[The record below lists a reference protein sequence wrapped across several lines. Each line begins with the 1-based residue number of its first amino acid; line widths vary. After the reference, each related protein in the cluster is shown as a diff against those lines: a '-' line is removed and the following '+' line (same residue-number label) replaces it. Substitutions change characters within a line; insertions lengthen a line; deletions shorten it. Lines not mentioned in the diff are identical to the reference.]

1 MADAKP
7 DLTLL
12 YEQNASVLA
21 IFLEWRHKVMTYW
34 FAIVG
39 AVFAAAGWLYQQPA
53 GRSWTALPLAL
64 GALFS
69 ALSALLDRRNV
80 QILQGCYRLGG
91 EIETKLFGRSGIYQ
105 FIGDT
110 HEGGITYTQALRI
123 CYWGVAALLGL
134 FAVLSAAFIRSPAAG

>member
-1 MADAKP
+1 MSDEKP
-7 DLTLL
+7 NLTLL

-53 GRSWTALPLAL
+53 GRTWLALPLAL

-69 ALSALLDRRNV
+69 ALSALLDHRNV

-91 EIETKLFGRSGIYQ
+91 EIETTLFGRSGIYQ

-110 HEGGITYTQALRI
+110 HEGGITYTQVLRI
-123 CYWGVAALLGL
+123 CYWGVAVLLGL
-134 FAVLSAAFIRSPAAG
+134 LSALSAVFIR